1 MLQSVEI
8 GRPKNRSGSR
18 PVTRRLSAS
27 IICAFAI
34 ALAGCSAL
42 NPPANSNKTL
52 YDPEKTAVR
61 SRLGGLSYSAKTCAA
76 PGNAS
81 FIMPPSGA
89 KSSKAALQHLTMR
102 FSPGDRFNV
111 FVFGAPEFAGDYAV
125 NADGTVVLP
134 FTGPVEALGLTT
146 SELSNRIE
154 TKLVQGGIFTREAI
168 RLSIR
173 PVQYAPIN
181 VTVAGA
187 VFIPGRH
194 SINTI
199 RDADKQDRA
208 LNKFGDSPMER
219 FVGAAIRAAGGVRP
233 DADLSNVKVTR
244 NGRTFTLDWRG
255 AITGATVNDMPLIEG
270 DHIEVAESGC
280 FQSALVRPSQITV
293 GGIRIFNSNLTTPS
307 ISNAPTNPQFNNS
320 VPYGTRFLQGLV
332 QANCVGGTSGTNA
345 SRYAVLIS
353 RNPKTRETEVV
364 QRSIED
370 LVRSPDR
377 DALNPYLMPDDAIAC
392 YDSTVTEIRD
402 VLSIFQSILVPA
414 TQLKGLGASGTK

>member
-1 MLQSVEI
+1 MSQRVENGVPTARARSV
-8 GRPKNRSGSR
+8 P
-18 PVTRRLSAS
+18 TARRMVASA
-27 IICAFAI
+27 ICATM
-34 ALAGCSAL
+34 LGLGGCSAL
-42 NPPANSNKTL
+42 NPPANSNKAL
-52 YDPEKTAVR
+52 YDPEKSAVR
-61 SRLGGLSYSAKTCAA
+61 SRLGGLSYSSKTCAV
-76 PGNAS
+76 PGNAT
-81 FIMPPSGA
+81 FIAPASGL

-102 FSPGDRFNV
+102 YSPGDRFNV
-111 FVFGAPEFAGDYAV
+111 FVFGAPEFAGDYAI

-134 FTGPVEALGLTT
+134 FTGPVEALGLTN
-146 SELSNRIE
+146 SELSKRIE
-154 TKLVQGGIFTREAI
+154 TKLIEGGIFTREAI
-168 RLSIR
+168 RLSLR

-181 VTVAGA
+181 VSVAGA
-187 VFIPGRH
+187 VFVPGRH

-219 FVGAAIRAAGGVRP
+219 FLGAALRAAGGVRP
-233 DADLSNVKVTR
+233 DADLSNIKVTR

-255 AITGATVNDMPLIEG
+255 AITGAAVDDMPLIEG
-270 DHIEVAESGC
+270 DHVEVGESGC

-293 GGIRIFNSNLTTPS
+293 GGIRIFNSNLTSPALS
-307 ISNAPTNPQFNNS
+307 AAPTNPQFNNS

-332 QANCVGGTSGTNA
+332 QANCVGGTAGTNA

-392 YDSTVTEIRD
+392 YDSTVTEFRD
-402 VLSIFQSILVPA
+402 VLSIFQSVLVPA
-414 TQLKGLGASGTK
+414 TQLKGLGAPGTK